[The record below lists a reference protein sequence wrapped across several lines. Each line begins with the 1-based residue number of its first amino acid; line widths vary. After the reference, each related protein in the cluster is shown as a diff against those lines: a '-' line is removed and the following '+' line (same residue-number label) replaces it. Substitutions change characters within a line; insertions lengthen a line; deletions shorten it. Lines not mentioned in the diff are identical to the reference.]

1 MPDAVRKWSGGGRTS
16 RILVFFGV
24 FVPPPRRWKSTG
36 GGQSP
41 GQRLYDIMRAALA
54 KSRPL
59 PSLTNMP
66 ELKINVVTG
75 ATGQLGSHIVEQL
88 RGAGETVR
96 VLVRPGRDRSFL
108 QSQGAEIIE
117 GDLRDPAAVGRAVK
131 DASIVYHCAAKV
143 SDWGPWHE
151 FEEEAVAG
159 TQNIVGACQLA
170 KVGRLLHV
178 SSISVYGHPRLG
190 EGEKIT
196 EETPL
201 GQGFWLWDYYP
212 RAKLLAEQI
221 AREYPATTVVRPSW
235 LYGPRDRV
243 TIPRVIPALLGKRVP
258 IIGSGENYLNIIYA
272 ADVARGAI
280 LAGNHP
286 QGVGQAYNLC
296 SVGEVKQIDLLNAL
310 TDALSLPRVT
320 KHVPYGLAIR
330 WAFVLECMKR
340 MVFAK
345 KPPTITR
352 RAIYLIGRSTQYST
366 EKARSQ
372 LGWKPEVNIQD
383 GVRRTLEWFT
393 SLPENRHIQVKE
405 PVIQ

>member
-1 MPDAVRKWSGGGRTS
+1 
-16 RILVFFGV
+16 
-24 FVPPPRRWKSTG
+24 
-36 GGQSP
+36 
-41 GQRLYDIMRAALA
+41 
-54 KSRPL
+54 
-59 PSLTNMP
+59 MP
-66 ELKINVVTG
+66 ETKLNVVTG

-88 RGAGETVR
+88 RAAGETVR
-96 VLVRPGRDRSFL
+96 VLVRPGRDLAFL
-108 QSQGAEIIE
+108 QSQGAKIIE

-131 DASIVYHCAAKV
+131 DAAIVYHCAAKV
-143 SDWGPWHE
+143 SDWGPWRE
-151 FEEEAVAG
+151 FEEEAVVG
-159 TQNIVGACQLA
+159 TQNIVAACQLA
-170 KVGRLLHV
+170 KVARLLHV

-272 ADVARGAI
+272 ADVARGTI
-280 LAGNHP
+280 LAANHS

-340 MVFAK
+340 LVFAK

-366 EKARSQ
+366 EKARTQ

-393 SLPENRHIQVKE
+393 SLPENRHIQIKE
-405 PVIQ
+405 PVLK